1 MTTSLLDHLRSSL
14 LVADGASGTMLYA
27 RGVPIEVCFDEINQS
42 RPDLIRR
49 IHEEYVDAG
58 AGLIEANTFGAN
70 ALSLSKYNLED
81 QAESL
86 NARGVEIARAA
97 ARSRAY
103 VAGAV
108 GPARGLPHLEYTEV
122 DYDRVYREQISALA
136 GGGADAIILETFLRL
151 DELTGALAVCRDV
164 CDLPVICQL
173 AVDQS
178 GQTDDGYGV
187 ANAFDQLR
195 AAGADVVGVNCRSGP
210 KGLLDALAPVPL
222 EDGIILSAFPN
233 AGSPVYVDGR
243 FIYEATPEYFA
254 TSALRLRDQG
264 VRLIGGGCG
273 TMPDHVRAMA
283 QALEGREIVTRK
295 KVVPVAVRAPASKAS
310 TASTAPSGH
319 PARPARPGRPGHPGR
334 PGRPGRSALPGR
346 PPGKPPAAEPSI
358 VHLVRKRVTVIVELD
373 PPRDLDHEPI
383 VRGARALK
391 AAGADALT
399 MADNSLAV
407 TRISNMAVGQ
417 IVKEEAGI
425 RPLLHITCRD
435 RNLASLQSQVLGL
448 HALGIDHV
456 LAVTGDPVKFGDQPG
471 ASNVYDV
478 SSFELIR
485 LIKQMNEGVGF
496 SGRPLNGKTSFTVA
510 AAFDPNGPNLDRRIR
525 RLERKVEAGADLIM
539 TQPLFDRRQA
549 RALYEAT
556 RDAGVPILP
565 GVMPLVSEG
574 NTEFLH
580 NEVPGFVVTDDV
592 RARMART
599 GRGRKARREGIAI
612 AREIIESVLTYFNG
626 LYLITPFN
634 RYPMTVELTE
644 FALQGVERTGSR

>member
-1 MTTSLLDHLRSSL
+1 MDTSLLDHLHSSL

-27 RGVPIEVCFDEINQS
+27 RGVPMEVCFDEINRSQ
-42 RPDLIRR
+42 PDLIQR

-58 AGLIEANTFGAN
+58 ARLIETNTFGAN
-70 ALSLSKYNLED
+70 ALSLSKYNLERE
-81 QAESL
+81 AETL
-86 NARGVEIARAA
+86 NARGVEIARKAA
-97 ARSRAY
+97 GSRAY

-108 GPARGLPHLEYTEV
+108 GPARGLPQEEYTEE
-122 DYDRVYREQISALA
+122 DYRRVYKEQISAIA
-136 GGGADAIILETFLRL
+136 EGGADAVILETFLRL
-151 DELTGALAVCRDV
+151 DELQGALAICRDV

-173 AVDQS
+173 AVDQY
-178 GQTDDGYGV
+178 GQIDDGFGV
-187 ANAFDQLR
+187 VEAFDQLR

-222 EDGIILSAFPN
+222 ADNLVLSAFPN

-264 VRLIGGGCG
+264 VRLIGGCCG
-273 TMPDHVRAMA
+273 TMPEHVRAMA
-283 QALEGREIVTRK
+283 QALEGREVVTRK
-295 KVVPVAVRAPASKAS
+295 KVVPVEVQASPRPVRPV
-310 TASTAPSGH
+310 
-319 PARPARPGRPGHPGR
+319 RPVQA
-334 PGRPGRSALPGR
+334 
-346 PPGKPPAAEPSI
+346 PPAAEPTI
-358 VHLVRKRVTVIVELD
+358 VDLVRKRVTVIVELD
-373 PPRDLDHEPI
+373 PPRDLDHAPI
-383 VRGARALK
+383 VRGAKALK

-485 LIKQMNEGVGF
+485 LIKRMNEGVGF
-496 SGRPLNGKTSFTVA
+496 SGRPLNGKTGFSVA
-510 AAFDPNGPNLDRRIR
+510 AAFDPNGPNLERRIR
-525 RLERKVEAGADLIM
+525 RLERKIEAGADMIM
-539 TQPLFDRRQA
+539 TQPLFDRHQA
-549 RALYEAT
+549 RALHEAT
-556 RDAGVPILP
+556 RDTGVPILP
-565 GVMPLVSEG
+565 GVMPLVSDG

-580 NEVPGFVVTDDV
+580 NEVPGFVVPDEI
-592 RARMART
+592 RARMARA
-599 GRGRKARREGIAI
+599 GRGRKARREGVAI

-634 RYPMTVELTE
+634 RYPMTVELTK
-644 FALQGVERTGSR
+644 FALQTAPRIDSQ

>member
-1 MTTSLLDHLRSSL
+1 MNTSLLDHLRSSL
-14 LVADGASGTMLYA
+14 LVADGALGTMLHA
-27 RGVPIEVCFDEINQS
+27 RGVPMDVCFDGINLS
-42 RPDLIRR
+42 RPDLIRQ

-58 AGLIEANTFGAN
+58 ARLIETNTFGAN

-81 QAESL
+81 QVESL
-86 NARGVEIARAA
+86 NARGVEVARQAVGN
-97 ARSRAY
+97 RAY

-108 GPARGLPHLEYTEV
+108 GPARGLPHQEYTEADQV
-122 DYDRVYREQISALA
+122 RVHSEQIAALA
-136 GGGADAIILETFLRL
+136 GSGADAIILETFLRL
-151 DELTGALAVCRDV
+151 DELKRALAACKEVCS
-164 CDLPVICQL
+164 LPAICQL
-173 AVDQS
+173 AVDQY
-178 GQTDDGYGV
+178 GQTDDGAEV
-187 ANAFDQLR
+187 VEAFDQLR

-222 EDGIILSAFPN
+222 SEGLVLSAFPN

-254 TSALRLRDQG
+254 ASALRLREQG
-264 VRLIGGGCG
+264 VRLIGGCCG
-273 TMPDHVRAMA
+273 TMPEHVQAMSR
-283 QALEGREIVTRK
+283 ALEGQTIVTRK
-295 KVVPVAVRAPASKAS
+295 KVLPIEVRV
-310 TASTAPSGH
+310 
-319 PARPARPGRPGHPGR
+319 PARPARPDRPAP
-334 PGRPGRSALPGR
+334 A
-346 PPGKPPAAEPSI
+346 PPAAEPSI
-358 VHLVRKRVTVIVELD
+358 VDLVRKRVTVIVELD
-373 PPRDLDHEPI
+373 PPRDLDHGPM
-383 VRGARALK
+383 VRGAKALK
-391 AAGADALT
+391 KAGTDALT

-417 IVKEEAGI
+417 IVKEEAGV

-496 SGRPLNGKTSFTVA
+496 SGRTLNGRTAFTVA

-539 TQPLFDRRQA
+539 TQPLFDPCQA
-549 RALYEAT
+549 RALHAAT
-556 RDAGVPILP
+556 RDAGVPIFP

-580 NEVPGFVVTDDV
+580 NEVPGFVVPDDV
-592 RARMART
+592 RARMARA
-599 GRGRKARREGIAI
+599 GRGRKARREGVAI
-612 AREIIESVLTYFNG
+612 ARELIESVLTHFNG

-644 FALQGVERTGSR
+644 FALQATSREETG

>member
-1 MTTSLLDHLRSSL
+1 MDTSLLDHLHSSL

-27 RGVPIEVCFDEINQS
+27 RGVPMEVCFDEINRSQ
-42 RPDLIRR
+42 PDLIQR

-58 AGLIEANTFGAN
+58 ARLIETNTFGAN
-70 ALSLSKYNLED
+70 ALSLSKYNLERE
-81 QAESL
+81 AETL
-86 NARGVEIARAA
+86 NARGVEIARKAA
-97 ARSRAY
+97 GSRAY

-108 GPARGLPHLEYTEV
+108 GPARGLPQEEYTEE
-122 DYDRVYREQISALA
+122 DYRRVYKEQISAIA
-136 GGGADAIILETFLRL
+136 EGGADAVILETFLRL
-151 DELTGALAVCRDV
+151 DELQGALAICRDV

-173 AVDQS
+173 AVDQY
-178 GQTDDGYGV
+178 GQIDDGFGV
-187 ANAFDQLR
+187 VEAFDQLR

-222 EDGIILSAFPN
+222 ADNLVLSAFPN

-264 VRLIGGGCG
+264 VRLIGGCCG
-273 TMPDHVRAMA
+273 TMPEHVRAMA
-283 QALEGREIVTRK
+283 QALEGREVVTRK
-295 KVVPVAVRAPASKAS
+295 KVVPVEVQASPRPVRPVRPVQAP
-310 TASTAPSGH
+310 PS
-319 PARPARPGRPGHPGR
+319 
-334 PGRPGRSALPGR
+334 
-346 PPGKPPAAEPSI
+346 AEPTI
-358 VHLVRKRVTVIVELD
+358 VDLVRKRVTVIVELD
-373 PPRDLDHEPI
+373 PPRDLDHAPI
-383 VRGARALK
+383 VRGAKALK

-496 SGRPLNGKTSFTVA
+496 SGRPLNGKTGFSVA
-510 AAFDPNGPNLDRRIR
+510 AAFDPNGPNLERRIR
-525 RLERKVEAGADLIM
+525 RLERKIEAGADMIM
-539 TQPLFDRRQA
+539 TQPLFDRHQA
-549 RALYEAT
+549 RALHEAT
-556 RDAGVPILP
+556 RDTGVPILP
-565 GVMPLVSEG
+565 GVMPLVSDG

-580 NEVPGFVVTDDV
+580 NEVPGFVVPDEI
-592 RARMART
+592 RARMARA
-599 GRGRKARREGIAI
+599 GRGRKARREGVAI

-634 RYPMTVELTE
+634 RYPMTVELTK
-644 FALQGVERTGSR
+644 FALQTAPRIDSQ

>member
-14 LVADGASGTMLYA
+14 LVADGAIGTMLYA
-27 RGVPIEVCFDEINQS
+27 RGVPMDICFDEINQS
-42 RPDLIRR
+42 RPDLIQQ

-58 AGLIEANTFGAN
+58 ARLIETNTFGAN

-86 NARGVEIARAA
+86 NARGVEIARKAA
-97 ARSRAY
+97 GSRAY

-108 GPARGLPHLEYTEV
+108 GPARGLPHREYTEADQV
-122 DYDRVYREQISALA
+122 RVYTEQIAALA
-136 GGGADAIILETFLRL
+136 AAGADAIILETFLRL
-151 DELTGALAVCRDV
+151 DDLKRALAVCKEL
-164 CDLPVICQL
+164 CGLPAICQL
-173 AVDQS
+173 AVDQY
-178 GQTDDGYGV
+178 GQTDDGSEV
-187 ANAFDQLR
+187 VEAFDQLR
-195 AAGADVVGVNCRSGP
+195 TAGADVVGVNCRSGP

-222 EDGIILSAFPN
+222 SEGLVLSAFPN

-264 VRLIGGGCG
+264 VRLIGGCCG
-273 TMPDHVRAMA
+273 TMPEHVQAMSR
-283 QALEGREIVTRK
+283 ALEGREIVTRK
-295 KVVPVAVRAPASKAS
+295 KVVPVEVRLPARLAR
-310 TASTAPSGH
+310 
-319 PARPARPGRPGHPGR
+319 PARPARP
-334 PGRPGRSALPGR
+334 AAA
-346 PPGKPPAAEPSI
+346 PPAALPSI
-358 VHLVRKRVTVIVELD
+358 VDLVRKRVTVIVELD
-373 PPRDLDHEPI
+373 PPRDLDHGPI
-383 VRGARALK
+383 VRGAKALK
-391 AAGADALT
+391 KAGADALT

-485 LIKQMNEGVGF
+485 LIKQMNEGLGF
-496 SGRPLNGKTSFTVA
+496 SGRTLNGRTAFTVA
-510 AAFDPNGPNLDRRIR
+510 AAFDPNGPNLDRRVR

-539 TQPLFDRRQA
+539 TQPLFDPRQA
-549 RALYEAT
+549 RALHAAT
-556 RDAGVPILP
+556 RDAGVPIFP
-565 GVMPLVSEG
+565 GVMPLVSDG

-580 NEVPGFVVTDDV
+580 NEVPGFVVPDDV
-592 RARMART
+592 RARMARA
-599 GRGRKARREGIAI
+599 GRGRKARREGVAI
-612 AREIIESVLTYFNG
+612 ARELIESVLTHFNG

-644 FALQGVERTGSR
+644 FALQATSREETG

>member
-1 MTTSLLDHLRSSL
+1 MGTSLLDHLRSSM
-14 LVADGASGTMLYA
+14 LVADGAIGTMLYA
-27 RGVPIEVCFDEINQS
+27 RGVPLEVCFDEINHS
-42 RPDLIRR
+42 RPDLVRR
-49 IHEEYVDAG
+49 VHDEYVDAG
-58 AGLIEANTFGAN
+58 AGLIETNTYGAN

-81 QAESL
+81 QAELL

-97 ARSRAY
+97 AGSRAY

-108 GPARGLPHLEYTEV
+108 GPARGLPQREYTEA
-122 DYDRVYREQISALA
+122 DCARAYREQISTLA
-136 GGGADAIILETFLRL
+136 TGGADAVILETFLRL
-151 DELTGALAVCRDV
+151 DELQRALAVCREV
-164 CDLPVICQL
+164 CDLPTICQL
-173 AVDQS
+173 AVDQY
-178 GQTDDGYGV
+178 GQTDDGFGV
-187 ANAFDQLR
+187 AEAFDQLR

-222 EDGIILSAFPN
+222 SEGLVLSAFAN

-264 VRLIGGGCG
+264 VRLIGGCCG

-295 KVVPVAVRAPASKAS
+295 KVVPVEVRS
-310 TASTAPSGH
+310 
-319 PARPARPGRPGHPGR
+319 PARKAGAARPGRPAR
-334 PGRPGRSALPGR
+334 V
-346 PPGKPPAAEPSI
+346 PPATEPAI
-358 VHLVRKRVTVIVELD
+358 VELVRERVTVIVELD
-373 PPRDLDHEPI
+373 PPRDLDHGPI
-383 VRGARALK
+383 VRGAKALK

-485 LIKQMNEGVGF
+485 LIKRMNEGVGF
-496 SGRPLNGKTSFTVA
+496 SGRPLNGRTGFTVA
-510 AAFDPNGPNLDRRIR
+510 AAFDPNGPNLERRIR
-525 RLERKVEAGADLIM
+525 RLERKVEAGADMIM

-549 RALYEAT
+549 KALHEAT
-556 RDAGVPILP
+556 RYAGVPILP
-565 GVMPLVSEG
+565 GVMPLVSDG

-580 NEVPGFVVTDDV
+580 NEVPGFVVPDAV
-592 RARMART
+592 RARMARA
-599 GRGRKARREGIAI
+599 GRGRRARREGIAI
-612 AREIIESVLTYFNG
+612 AREIVESVLTYFNG

-644 FALQGVERTGSR
+644 FALQATSREAAE

>member
-1 MTTSLLDHLRSSL
+1 M
-14 LVADGASGTMLYA
+14 
-27 RGVPIEVCFDEINQS
+27 
-42 RPDLIRR
+42 
-49 IHEEYVDAG
+49 
-58 AGLIEANTFGAN
+58 
-70 ALSLSKYNLED
+70 K
-81 QAESL
+81 
-86 NARGVEIARAA
+86 
-97 ARSRAY
+97 
-103 VAGAV
+103 
-108 GPARGLPHLEYTEV
+108 
-122 DYDRVYREQISALA
+122 
-136 GGGADAIILETFLRL
+136 
-151 DELTGALAVCRDV
+151 
-164 CDLPVICQL
+164 
-173 AVDQS
+173 
-178 GQTDDGYGV
+178 
-187 ANAFDQLR
+187 AFDQLR

-222 EDGIILSAFPN
+222 AENLVLSAFPN

-264 VRLIGGGCG
+264 VRLIGGCCG
-273 TMPDHVRAMA
+273 TMPEHVQAMA

-295 KVVPVAVRAPASKAS
+295 KVVPVEVQASPRPVRPVQA
-310 TASTAPSGH
+310 
-319 PARPARPGRPGHPGR
+319 
-334 PGRPGRSALPGR
+334 
-346 PPGKPPAAEPSI
+346 PPAAEPTI
-358 VHLVRKRVTVIVELD
+358 VDLVRKRVTVIVELD
-373 PPRDLDHEPI
+373 PPRDLDHAPI
-383 VRGARALK
+383 VRGAKALK

-485 LIKQMNEGVGF
+485 LIKRMNEGVGF
-496 SGRPLNGKTSFTVA
+496 SGRSLNGKTGFSVA
-510 AAFDPNGPNLDRRIR
+510 AAFDPNGPNLERRIR
-525 RLERKVEAGADLIM
+525 RLERKIEAGADMIM

-549 RALYEAT
+549 RQLYEAT
-556 RDAGVPILP
+556 RDTGVPILP
-565 GVMPLVSEG
+565 GVMPLVSDG

-580 NEVPGFVVTDDV
+580 NEVPGFVVPDEI
-592 RARMART
+592 RARMARA
-599 GRGRKARREGIAI
+599 GRGRKARREGVAI

-634 RYPMTVELTE
+634 RYPMTVELTKY
-644 FALQGVERTGSR
+644 ALQTAPCINTR

>member
-1 MTTSLLDHLRSSL
+1 MTNSLLDHLRSSL
-14 LVADGASGTMLYA
+14 LVADGAIGTMLYA

-42 RPDLIRR
+42 RPELIRR

-58 AGLIEANTFGAN
+58 AGLIETNTYGAN
-70 ALSLSKYNLED
+70 ALSLTKYNLED

-86 NARGVEIARAA
+86 NARGVEIARQAA
-97 ARSRAY
+97 GSRAY

-108 GPARGLPHLEYTEV
+108 GPARGLPHLEYTEA
-122 DYDRVYREQISALA
+122 DHDRAYREQITALA
-136 GGGADAIILETFLRL
+136 GGGADAILLETFLRL
-151 DELTGALAVCRDV
+151 DEITRALAASRDV

-178 GQTDDGYGV
+178 GQTDDGCGV
-187 ANAFDQLR
+187 AKAFDHLR

-210 KGLLDALAPVPL
+210 KGLLDALAQVPL
-222 EDGIILSAFPN
+222 ADGLILSAFPN
-233 AGSPVYVDGR
+233 AGSPIYVDGR

-254 TSALRLRDQG
+254 TSALRLREQG
-264 VRLIGGGCG
+264 VRLFGGCCG
-273 TMPDHVRAMA
+273 TMPDHVQAMA
-283 QALEGREIVTRK
+283 QALKGLEIVTRK
-295 KVVPVAVRAPASKAS
+295 KAVPVTVQV
-310 TASTAPSGH
+310 PS
-319 PARPARPGRPGHPGR
+319 RPDLLTISPH
-334 PGRPGRSALPGR
+334 
-346 PPGKPPAAEPSI
+346 KPPAAEPAI
-358 VHLVRKRVTVIVELD
+358 VELVRKRVTVIVELD
-373 PPRDLDHEPI
+373 PPRDLDHAPI

-391 AAGADALT
+391 AAGADAIT

-496 SGRPLNGKTSFTVA
+496 SGRPLNGRTGFTVA
-510 AAFDPNGPNLDRRIR
+510 AAFDPNGPNLERRIR
-525 RLERKVEAGADLIM
+525 RLERKVEAGADMIM

-549 RALYEAT
+549 KALYEAT

-565 GVMPLVSEG
+565 GVMPLVSDG

-580 NEVPGFVVTDDV
+580 NEVPGFVVPDEV
-592 RARMART
+592 RARMARV
-599 GRGRKARREGIAI
+599 GRGRRARREGIDI
-612 AREIIESVLTYFNG
+612 AREIIESVLTHFNG

-644 FALQGVERTGSR
+644 FALQATSRGETKKSSLNRST

>member
-1 MTTSLLDHLRSSL
+1 MDTSLLDHLHSSL

-27 RGVPIEVCFDEINQS
+27 RGVPMEVCFDEINRSQ
-42 RPDLIRR
+42 PDLIQR

-58 AGLIEANTFGAN
+58 ARLIETNTFGAN
-70 ALSLSKYNLED
+70 ALSLSKYNLERE
-81 QAESL
+81 AETL
-86 NARGVEIARAA
+86 NARGVEIARKAA
-97 ARSRAY
+97 GSRAY

-108 GPARGLPHLEYTEV
+108 GPARGLPQEEYTEE
-122 DYDRVYREQISALA
+122 DYRRVYREQISAIA
-136 GGGADAIILETFLRL
+136 EGGADAVILETFLRL
-151 DELTGALAVCRDV
+151 DELQGALAICRDV

-173 AVDQS
+173 AVDQY
-178 GQTDDGYGV
+178 GQIDDGFGV
-187 ANAFDQLR
+187 VEAFDQLR

-222 EDGIILSAFPN
+222 AENLVLSAFPN

-264 VRLIGGGCG
+264 VRLIGGCCG
-273 TMPDHVRAMA
+273 TMPEHVRAMA
-283 QALEGREIVTRK
+283 QALEGREVVTRK
-295 KVVPVAVRAPASKAS
+295 KVVPVEVQASPRAVRPV
-310 TASTAPSGH
+310 
-319 PARPARPGRPGHPGR
+319 RPVQA
-334 PGRPGRSALPGR
+334 
-346 PPGKPPAAEPSI
+346 PPAVEPTI
-358 VHLVRKRVTVIVELD
+358 IDLVRKRVTVIVELD
-373 PPRDLDHEPI
+373 PPRDLDHAPI
-383 VRGARALK
+383 VRGAKALK

-496 SGRPLNGKTSFTVA
+496 SGRPLNGKTGFSVA
-510 AAFDPNGPNLDRRIR
+510 AAFDPNGPNLERRIR
-525 RLERKVEAGADLIM
+525 RLERKIEAGADMIM
-539 TQPLFDRRQA
+539 TQPLFDRHQA
-549 RALYEAT
+549 RALHEAT
-556 RDAGVPILP
+556 RDTGVPILP
-565 GVMPLVSEG
+565 GVMPLVSDG

-580 NEVPGFVVTDDV
+580 NEVPGFVVPDEI
-592 RARMART
+592 RARMARA
-599 GRGRKARREGIAI
+599 GRGRKARREGVAI

-634 RYPMTVELTE
+634 RYPMTVELTKY
-644 FALQGVERTGSR
+644 ALQTAPRIDTQ

>member
-1 MTTSLLDHLRSSL
+1 MDTSLLDHLHSSL

-27 RGVPIEVCFDEINQS
+27 RGVPMEVCFDEINRSQ
-42 RPDLIRR
+42 PDLIQR

-58 AGLIEANTFGAN
+58 ARLIETNTFGAN
-70 ALSLSKYNLED
+70 ALSLSKYNLERE
-81 QAESL
+81 AETL
-86 NARGVEIARAA
+86 NARGVEIARKAA
-97 ARSRAY
+97 GSRAY

-108 GPARGLPHLEYTEV
+108 GPARGLPDEEYTEE
-122 DYDRVYREQISALA
+122 DYRRVYREQISAISE
-136 GGGADAIILETFLRL
+136 GGADAVILETFLRL
-151 DELTGALAVCRDV
+151 DELQGALAICRDV

-173 AVDQS
+173 AVDQY
-178 GQTDDGYGV
+178 GQTDDGFGV
-187 ANAFDQLR
+187 VKAFDQLR

-222 EDGIILSAFPN
+222 AENLVLSAFPN

-264 VRLIGGGCG
+264 VRLIGGCCG
-273 TMPDHVRAMA
+273 TMPEHVQAMA

-295 KVVPVAVRAPASKAS
+295 KVVPVEVQASPRPVRPVQA
-310 TASTAPSGH
+310 
-319 PARPARPGRPGHPGR
+319 
-334 PGRPGRSALPGR
+334 
-346 PPGKPPAAEPSI
+346 PPAAEPTI
-358 VHLVRKRVTVIVELD
+358 VDLVRKRVTVIVELD
-373 PPRDLDHEPI
+373 PPRDLDHAPI
-383 VRGARALK
+383 VRGAKALK

-485 LIKQMNEGVGF
+485 LIKRMNEGVGF
-496 SGRPLNGKTSFTVA
+496 SGRSLNGKTGFSVA
-510 AAFDPNGPNLDRRIR
+510 AAFDPNGPNLERRIR
-525 RLERKVEAGADLIM
+525 RLERKIEAGADMIM

-549 RALYEAT
+549 RQLYEAT
-556 RDAGVPILP
+556 RDTGVPILP
-565 GVMPLVSEG
+565 GVMPLVSDG

-580 NEVPGFVVTDDV
+580 NEVPGFVVPDEI
-592 RARMART
+592 RARMARA
-599 GRGRKARREGIAI
+599 GRGRKARREGVAI

-634 RYPMTVELTE
+634 RYPMTVELTKY
-644 FALQGVERTGSR
+644 ALQTAPRIDTQ

>member
-1 MTTSLLDHLRSSL
+1 MRTSLLDHLGSSM
-14 LVADGASGTMLYA
+14 LVADGAIGTMLYA
-27 RGVPIEVCFDEINQS
+27 RGVPLEVCFDEINQS
-42 RPDLIRR
+42 RPGLVRS

-58 AGLIEANTFGAN
+58 AGLIETNTFGAN

-81 QAESL
+81 QAETL

-97 ARSRAY
+97 AGSRAY

-108 GPARGLPHLEYTEV
+108 GPARGLPHREYTEA
-122 DYDRVYREQISALA
+122 DGTRAYREQVSALA
-136 GGGADAIILETFLRL
+136 AGGADAVILETFLQL
-151 DELTGALAVCRDV
+151 EELKRALAACREV
-164 CDLPVICQL
+164 CDLPAICQL
-173 AVDQS
+173 AVNEY
-178 GQTDDGYGV
+178 GQTDDGFGV
-187 ANAFDQLR
+187 AEAFDQLR

-222 EDGIILSAFPN
+222 SEGLVLSAFPN
-233 AGSPVYVDGR
+233 AGSPIYVDGR

-254 TSALRLRDQG
+254 TSALRLREQG
-264 VRLIGGGCG
+264 VRLIGGCCG

-283 QALEGREIVTRK
+283 QALEGREIVKRK
-295 KVVPVAVRAPASKAS
+295 KVVPVEVRLPARKADA
-310 TASTAPSGH
+310 TRPDH
-319 PARPARPGRPGHPGR
+319 PARI
-334 PGRPGRSALPGR
+334 
-346 PPGKPPAAEPSI
+346 PPAAEPAI
-358 VHLVRKRVTVIVELD
+358 VELVRERVTVIVELD
-373 PPRDLDHEPI
+373 PPRDLDHGPI

-425 RPLLHITCRD
+425 RPLLHLTCRD

-485 LIKQMNEGVGF
+485 LIKRMNEGVGF
-496 SGRPLNGKTSFTVA
+496 SGRPLNGRTGFTVA
-510 AAFDPNGPNLDRRIR
+510 AAFDPSGPNLERRIR

-549 RALYEAT
+549 KALYETT
-556 RDAGVPILP
+556 RDAGVPIFP
-565 GVMPLVSEG
+565 GVMPLVSDG

-580 NEVPGFVVTDDV
+580 NEVPGFVVPEDI
-592 RARMART
+592 RARMARA

-612 AREIIESVLTYFNG
+612 AREIIESVLTFFNG

-644 FALQGVERTGSR
+644 FALQASSREEA

>member
-14 LVADGASGTMLYA
+14 LVADGAIGTMLYA

-42 RPDLIRR
+42 RPELIRQ

-58 AGLIEANTFGAN
+58 AGLIETNTYGAN
-70 ALSLSKYNLED
+70 ALSLTKYNLED

-86 NARGVEIARAA
+86 NARGVEIARQAA
-97 ARSRAY
+97 GSRAY

-108 GPARGLPHLEYTEV
+108 GPARGLPHLEYTEA
-122 DYDRVYREQISALA
+122 DHDRVYREQITALA
-136 GGGADAIILETFLRL
+136 GGGADAVILETFLRL
-151 DELTGALAVCRDV
+151 DELTTALAACRDV

-187 ANAFDQLR
+187 AEAFDRLR

-210 KGLLDALAPVPL
+210 KGLLDALAQVPL
-222 EDGIILSAFPN
+222 ADGLILSAFPN
-233 AGSPVYVDGR
+233 AGSPIYVDGR

-254 TSALRLRDQG
+254 TSALRLREQG
-264 VRLIGGGCG
+264 VRLIGGCCG
-273 TMPDHVRAMA
+273 TMPEHVRAMA

-295 KVVPVAVRAPASKAS
+295 KTVPVTVQIP
-310 TASTAPSGH
+310 PS
-319 PARPARPGRPGHPGR
+319 PDL
-334 PGRPGRSALPGR
+334 LPR
-346 PPGKPPAAEPSI
+346 PPRTPPAAEPTI
-358 VHLVRKRVTVIVELD
+358 VDLVRKRVTVIVELD
-373 PPRDLDHEPI
+373 PPRDLDHAPI

-485 LIKQMNEGVGF
+485 LIKRMNEGVGF
-496 SGRPLNGKTSFTVA
+496 SGRSLNGKTGFTVA
-510 AAFDPNGPNLDRRIR
+510 AAFDPNGPNLERRIR

-539 TQPLFDRRQA
+539 TQPLFDPSQA
-549 RALYEAT
+549 KALHAAT
-556 RDAGVPILP
+556 RDVGVPILP

-580 NEVPGFVVTDDV
+580 NEVPGFVVPDEV
-592 RARMART
+592 RARMARA

-644 FALQGVERTGSR
+644 FALQSVERAESR

>member
-1 MTTSLLDHLRSSL
+1 MDSPLLDHLRSSL
-14 LVADGASGTMLYA
+14 MVADGAIGTMLYA
-27 RGVPIEVCFDEINQS
+27 RGVPMDVCFDEINESQ
-42 RPDLIRR
+42 PELIRK
-49 IHEEYVDAG
+49 IHGEYVDAG
-58 AGLIEANTFGAN
+58 ARLIETNTFGAN
-70 ALSLSKYNLED
+70 ALSLSKYNLEG

-86 NARGVEIARAA
+86 NARGVEIARQAA
-97 ARSRAY
+97 GSRAY

-108 GPARGLPHLEYTEV
+108 GPARGLPHREYTDA
-122 DYDRVYREQISALA
+122 DYARVYREQITALA
-136 GGGADAIILETFLRL
+136 TGGADAVILETFLRL
-151 DELTGALAVCRDV
+151 DELKGALEICRAV
-164 CDLPVICQL
+164 CDLPAICQL
-173 AVDQS
+173 AVDQY
-178 GQTDDGYGV
+178 GQTDDGFGV
-187 ANAFDQLR
+187 VDAFDQLR

-222 EDGIILSAFPN
+222 AEGLILSAFPN

-264 VRLIGGGCG
+264 VRLIGGCCG
-273 TMPDHVRAMA
+273 TMPEHVRAMA

-295 KVVPVAVRAPASKAS
+295 KVVAVEVRAPVSRAG
-310 TASTAPSGH
+310 TVRT
-319 PARPARPGRPGHPGR
+319 ARPARPERI
-334 PGRPGRSALPGR
+334 
-346 PPGKPPAAEPSI
+346 PPAAEPSI
-358 VHLVRKRVTVIVELD
+358 VELVQKRVTVIVELD
-373 PPRDLDHEPI
+373 PPRDLDHGPI

-391 AAGADALT
+391 KAGADALT

-485 LIKQMNEGVGF
+485 LIKRMNEGVGF
-496 SGRPLNGKTSFTVA
+496 SGRPLNGRTGFTVA

-549 RALYEAT
+549 RALYDAT
-556 RDAGVPILP
+556 RDSGVPILP
-565 GVMPLVSEG
+565 GVMPLVSDG

-580 NEVPGFVVTDDV
+580 NEVPGFVVPDEV
-592 RARMART
+592 RARMARA
-599 GRGRKARREGIAI
+599 GRGRKARREGISI
-612 AREIIESVLTYFNG
+612 AGEIIESVLTYFNG

-644 FALQGVERTGSR
+644 FALQATSRGETG

>member
-1 MTTSLLDHLRSSL
+1 MSTSLLDHLHSSL

-27 RGVPIEVCFDEINQS
+27 RGVPMEVCFDEINQS
-42 RPDLIRR
+42 QPDLIRQ

-58 AGLIEANTFGAN
+58 ARLIETNTFGAN
-70 ALSLSKYNLED
+70 ALSLSKYNLEG
-81 QAESL
+81 QAETL
-86 NARGVEIARAA
+86 NARGVEIARKAA
-97 ARSRAY
+97 GSRAY

-108 GPARGLPHLEYTEV
+108 GPARGLPEQEYTEA
-122 DYDRVYREQISALA
+122 DYRRVYREQISAIA
-136 GGGADAIILETFLRL
+136 EGGADAVILETFLRL
-151 DELTGALAVCRDV
+151 DELQGALATCRDV

-173 AVDQS
+173 AVDQY
-178 GQTDDGYGV
+178 GQTDDGFGV
-187 ANAFDQLR
+187 VEAFDQLR

-222 EDGIILSAFPN
+222 AENLVLSAFPN

-254 TSALRLRDQG
+254 SSALRLRDQG
-264 VRLIGGGCG
+264 VRLIGGCCG
-273 TMPDHVRAMA
+273 TMPEHVCAMA
-283 QALEGREIVTRK
+283 QALEGREVVTRK
-295 KVVPVAVRAPASKAS
+295 KVVPVEVQSPTRTVRPVQ
-310 TASTAPSGH
+310 T
-319 PARPARPGRPGHPGR
+319 
-334 PGRPGRSALPGR
+334 
-346 PPGKPPAAEPSI
+346 PPAAEPTI
-358 VHLVRKRVTVIVELD
+358 VELVRKRVTVIVELD

-383 VRGARALK
+383 VRGAKALK

-485 LIKQMNEGVGF
+485 LIKRMNEGVGF
-496 SGRPLNGKTSFTVA
+496 SGRTLNGKTGFTVA
-510 AAFDPNGPNLDRRIR
+510 AAFDPNGPNLERRIR
-525 RLERKVEAGADLIM
+525 RLERKIEAGADMIM
-539 TQPLFDRRQA
+539 TQPLFDRCQA
-549 RALYEAT
+549 RALHEAT
-556 RDAGVPILP
+556 QNTSVPILP
-565 GVMPLVSEG
+565 GVMPLVSDG

-580 NEVPGFVVTDDV
+580 NEVPGFVVPDEI
-592 RARMART
+592 RARMARA

-612 AREIIESVLTYFNG
+612 AKEIIESVLTYFNG

-634 RYPMTVELTE
+634 RYPMTVELTKY
-644 FALQGVERTGSR
+644 ALQTAPRINTQ

>member
-1 MTTSLLDHLRSSL
+1 MTTSLIDHLRSNL

-27 RGVPIEVCFDEINQS
+27 RGVPIDVCFDEINLS
-42 RPDLIRR
+42 RPDLIRQV
-49 IHEEYVDAG
+49 HEEYVDAG
-58 AGLIEANTFGAN
+58 AGLIESNTFGAN

-86 NARGVEIARAA
+86 NARGVEIARKAA
-97 ARSRAY
+97 GSRAY

-108 GPARGLPHLEYTEV
+108 GPARGLPHLEYTDE
-122 DYDRVYREQISALA
+122 DHDRAYREQISALA

-151 DELTGALAVCRDV
+151 DELTAALAVCREV
-164 CDLPVICQL
+164 CDLPTICQL

-178 GQTDDGYGV
+178 GQTDDGHGV
-187 ANAFDQLR
+187 AKAFDHLR
-195 AAGADVVGVNCRSGP
+195 AAGADVMGVNCRSGP
-210 KGLLDALAPVPL
+210 KGLLDALAQVPL
-222 EDGIILSAFPN
+222 EDGLILSAFPN

-254 TSALRLRDQG
+254 SSALRLREQG
-264 VRLIGGGCG
+264 VRLIGGCCG
-273 TMPDHVRAMA
+273 TMPEHVQAMA
-283 QALEGREIVTRK
+283 KALEGHGIVTRK
-295 KVVPVAVRAPASKAS
+295 KAVPVEVRVPTHRTGAS
-310 TASTAPSGH
+310 
-319 PARPARPGRPGHPGR
+319 RPDRPQR
-334 PGRPGRSALPGR
+334 
-346 PPGKPPAAEPSI
+346 KPPAAEPSI
-358 VHLVRKRVTVIVELD
+358 VDLVRERVTVIVELD
-373 PPRDLDHEPI
+373 PPRDLDHAPI
-383 VRGARALK
+383 VRGAKALK

-417 IVKEEAGI
+417 IVKEEAGV

-471 ASNVYDV
+471 ASNVYDI

-485 LIKQMNEGVGF
+485 LIKRMNEGVGF
-496 SGRPLNGKTSFTVA
+496 SGRPLNGKTGFTVA
-510 AAFDPNGPNLDRRIR
+510 AAFDPNGPNLERRIR

-539 TQPLFDRRQA
+539 TQPLFDPRQA
-549 RALYEAT
+549 RSLHAAT
-556 RDAGVPILP
+556 RDVGVPIFP

-580 NEVPGFVVTDDV
+580 NEVPGFMVPDDV
-592 RARMART
+592 RARMARA

-612 AREIIESVLTYFNG
+612 AREIIESVLACFNG

-644 FALQGVERTGSR
+644 FALESVERTNSR

>member
-1 MTTSLLDHLRSSL
+1 MNTSLLGHLRSSM

-27 RGVPIEVCFDEINQS
+27 RGVPMEVCFDEINLS
-42 RPDLIRR
+42 RPDLIRK

-58 AGLIEANTFGAN
+58 AGLIETNTFGAN
-70 ALSLSKYNLED
+70 ALSLSKYNLEGE
-81 QAESL
+81 AETL
-86 NARGVEIARAA
+86 NARGVEIAREAA
-97 ARSRAY
+97 GSRAY

-108 GPARGLPHLEYTEV
+108 GPARGLPHQEYTES
-122 DYDRVYREQISALA
+122 DYTQVYREQVSALA
-136 GGGADAIILETFLRL
+136 MGGADAIILETFLRL
-151 DELTGALAVCRDV
+151 DELKRALAVCKEV
-164 CDLPVICQL
+164 CGLPAVCQL
-173 AVDQS
+173 AVDQY
-178 GQTDDGYGV
+178 GQTDDGFGV
-187 ANAFDQLR
+187 VEAFDQLR

-222 EDGIILSAFPN
+222 SEGLVLSAFPN

-264 VRLIGGGCG
+264 VRLIGGCCG
-273 TMPDHVRAMA
+273 TMPEHVRAMA

-295 KVVPVAVRAPASKAS
+295 KVVPVEVHA
-310 TASTAPSGH
+310 
-319 PARPARPGRPGHPGR
+319 PARPARP
-334 PGRPGRSALPGR
+334 AR
-346 PPGKPPAAEPSI
+346 PPRKPPAAEPTI
-358 VHLVRKRVTVIVELD
+358 VDLVHKRVTVIVELD

-478 SSFELIR
+478 SSVELIR
-485 LIKQMNEGVGF
+485 LIKRMNEGVGF
-496 SGRPLNGKTSFTVA
+496 SGRVLNGRTAFTVA
-510 AAFDPNGPNLDRRIR
+510 AAFDPNGPNLERRIR
-525 RLERKVEAGADLIM
+525 RLERKVEAGADMIM

-549 RALYEAT
+549 RQLYQAT
-556 RDAGVPILP
+556 RDTGVPILP
-565 GVMPLVSEG
+565 GVMPLVSGG

-580 NEVPGFVVTDDV
+580 NEVPGFVVPDDV
-592 RARMART
+592 RARMARLD
-599 GRGRKARREGIAI
+599 RGRKARREGIAI
-612 AREIIESVLTYFNG
+612 ARELIESVLSYFNG

-644 FALQGVERTGSR
+644 FALQASPRKEIG

>member
-1 MTTSLLDHLRSSL
+1 MNTSLLDHLHSSM

-27 RGVPIEVCFDEINQS
+27 RGVPMEVCFDEINLS
-42 RPDLIRR
+42 RPELIRK

-58 AGLIEANTFGAN
+58 AGLIETNTFGAN

-81 QAESL
+81 QAETL
-86 NARGVEIARAA
+86 NARGVKIAREAA
-97 ARSRAY
+97 GSRAY

-108 GPARGLPHLEYTEV
+108 GPARGLPHMEYTEA
-122 DYDRVYREQISALA
+122 DHRRVYTEQIAALA

-151 DELTGALAVCRDV
+151 DDLKAALGICKEVCG
-164 CDLPVICQL
+164 LPVICQL
-173 AVDQS
+173 AVDQY
-178 GQTDDGYGV
+178 GLTDDGFGV
-187 ANAFDQLR
+187 VDAFDQLR

-222 EDGIILSAFPN
+222 TEGLVLSAFPN

-264 VRLIGGGCG
+264 VRLIGGCCG
-273 TMPDHVRAMA
+273 TMPEHVRAMA
-283 QALEGREIVTRK
+283 RALEGREIVTRK
-295 KVVPVAVRAPASKAS
+295 KVHPADVPAPVRLADVRAPARPADVP
-310 TASTAPSGH
+310 APAPADVPA
-319 PARPARPGRPGHPGR
+319 PARPARPDRTI
-334 PGRPGRSALPGR
+334 
-346 PPGKPPAAEPSI
+346 PPPPAVEPSI
-358 VHLVRKRVTVIVELD
+358 VDLVKERVTVIVELD
-373 PPRDLDHEPI
+373 PPRDLDHGPV
-383 VRGARALK
+383 VRGAKALK
-391 AAGADALT
+391 KAGADALT

-496 SGRPLNGKTSFTVA
+496 SGRTLNGRTAFTVA
-510 AAFDPNGPNLDRRIR
+510 AAFDPNGPNLERRIR

-539 TQPLFDRRQA
+539 TQPLFDRGQA
-549 RALYEAT
+549 KSLYRAT
-556 RDAGVPILP
+556 RDIGVPIFP
-565 GVMPLVSEG
+565 GVMPLVSDG

-580 NEVPGFVVTDDV
+580 NEVPGFVVPDDV
-592 RARMART
+592 RARMARA
-599 GRGRKARREGIAI
+599 GRGRKARREGVSI
-612 AREIIESVLTYFNG
+612 AREIIETVLTHFNG

-644 FALQGVERTGSR
+644 FALQSTASKAPG

>member
-1 MTTSLLDHLRSSL
+1 MDTSLLDHLHSSL

-27 RGVPIEVCFDEINQS
+27 RGVPMEVCFDEINRSQ
-42 RPDLIRR
+42 PDLIQR

-58 AGLIEANTFGAN
+58 ARLIETNTFGAN
-70 ALSLSKYNLED
+70 ALSLSKYNLERE
-81 QAESL
+81 AETL
-86 NARGVEIARAA
+86 NARGVEIARKAA
-97 ARSRAY
+97 GSRAY

-108 GPARGLPHLEYTEV
+108 GPARGLPDEEYTEE
-122 DYDRVYREQISALA
+122 DYRRVYRDQISAIA
-136 GGGADAIILETFLRL
+136 EGGADAVILETFLRL
-151 DELTGALAVCRDV
+151 DELQGALAICRDV

-173 AVDQS
+173 AVDQY
-178 GQTDDGYGV
+178 GQTDDGFGV
-187 ANAFDQLR
+187 VEAFDQLR

-222 EDGIILSAFPN
+222 ADNLVLSAFPN

-264 VRLIGGGCG
+264 VRLIGGCCG
-273 TMPDHVRAMA
+273 TMPEHVRAMA
-283 QALEGREIVTRK
+283 QALVGREVVTRK
-295 KVVPVAVRAPASKAS
+295 KVVPVEVQASLRPVRPVQAP
-310 TASTAPSGH
+310 PS
-319 PARPARPGRPGHPGR
+319 
-334 PGRPGRSALPGR
+334 
-346 PPGKPPAAEPSI
+346 AEPTI
-358 VHLVRKRVTVIVELD
+358 VDLVRKRVTVIVELD
-373 PPRDLDHEPI
+373 PPRDLDHAPI
-383 VRGARALK
+383 VRGAKALK

-485 LIKQMNEGVGF
+485 LIKRMNEGVGF
-496 SGRPLNGKTSFTVA
+496 SGRPLNGKTGFSVA
-510 AAFDPNGPNLDRRIR
+510 AAFDPNGPNLERRIR
-525 RLERKVEAGADLIM
+525 RLERKIEAGADMIM
-539 TQPLFDRRQA
+539 TQPLFDRHQA
-549 RALYEAT
+549 RALHEAT
-556 RDAGVPILP
+556 RDTGVPILP
-565 GVMPLVSEG
+565 GVMPLVSDG

-580 NEVPGFVVTDDV
+580 NEVPGFVVPDEI
-592 RARMART
+592 RARMARA
-599 GRGRKARREGIAI
+599 GRGRKARREGVAI

-634 RYPMTVELTE
+634 RYPMTVELTKY
-644 FALQGVERTGSR
+644 ALQTAPRINTR

>member
-1 MTTSLLDHLRSSL
+1 MSTSLLDHLHSSL

-27 RGVPIEVCFDEINQS
+27 RGVPMEVCFDEINQS
-42 RPDLIRR
+42 QPDLIRQ

-58 AGLIEANTFGAN
+58 ARLIETNTFGAN
-70 ALSLSKYNLED
+70 ALSLSKYNLEG
-81 QAESL
+81 QAETL
-86 NARGVEIARAA
+86 NARGVEIARKAA
-97 ARSRAY
+97 GSRAY

-108 GPARGLPHLEYTEV
+108 GPARGLPEQEYTEA
-122 DYDRVYREQISALA
+122 DYRRVYREQISAIA
-136 GGGADAIILETFLRL
+136 EGGADAVILETFLRL
-151 DELTGALAVCRDV
+151 DELQGALATCREV

-173 AVDQS
+173 AVDQY
-178 GQTDDGYGV
+178 GQTDDGFGV
-187 ANAFDQLR
+187 VEAFDQLR

-222 EDGIILSAFPN
+222 AENLILSAFPN

-254 TSALRLRDQG
+254 SSALRLRDQG
-264 VRLIGGGCG
+264 VRLIGGCCG
-273 TMPDHVRAMA
+273 TMPEHVCAMA
-283 QALEGREIVTRK
+283 QALEGREVVTRK
-295 KVVPVAVRAPASKAS
+295 KVVPVEVQSPTRTVRPVQ
-310 TASTAPSGH
+310 
-319 PARPARPGRPGHPGR
+319 
-334 PGRPGRSALPGR
+334 
-346 PPGKPPAAEPSI
+346 KPPAAEPTI
-358 VHLVRKRVTVIVELD
+358 VELVRKRVTVIVELD

-383 VRGARALK
+383 VRGAKALK

-485 LIKQMNEGVGF
+485 LIKRMNEGVGF
-496 SGRPLNGKTSFTVA
+496 SGRTLNGKTGFTVA
-510 AAFDPNGPNLDRRIR
+510 AAFDPNGPNLERRIR
-525 RLERKVEAGADLIM
+525 RLERKIEAGADMIM

-549 RALYEAT
+549 RALHEAT
-556 RDAGVPILP
+556 QNTSVPILP
-565 GVMPLVSEG
+565 GVMPLVSDG

-580 NEVPGFVVTDDV
+580 NEVPGFVVPDEI
-592 RARMART
+592 RARMTRA
-599 GRGRKARREGIAI
+599 GRGRKARREGISI

-634 RYPMTVELTE
+634 RYPMTVELTKY
-644 FALQGVERTGSR
+644 ALQTAPRIDSQ

>member
-1 MTTSLLDHLRSSL
+1 M

-27 RGVPIEVCFDEINQS
+27 RGVPMEVCFDEINLS
-42 RPDLIRR
+42 RPDLIRK

-58 AGLIEANTFGAN
+58 ARLIETNTFGAN

-81 QAESL
+81 QADSL
-86 NARGVEIARAA
+86 NARGVEIAREAA
-97 ARSRAY
+97 GSRAY

-108 GPARGLPHLEYTEV
+108 GPARGLPHREYTDE
-122 DYDRVYREQISALA
+122 DRKRVYTEQIAALA

-151 DELTGALAVCRDV
+151 DELKGALAVCKEI
-164 CDLPVICQL
+164 CGLPTICQL
-173 AVDQS
+173 AVDQY
-178 GQTDDGYGV
+178 GQSDDGFEV
-187 ANAFDQLR
+187 VEAFDQLR

-210 KGLLDALAPVPL
+210 KGLLDALGPVPL
-222 EDGIILSAFPN
+222 SEGLVLSAFPN

-254 TSALRLRDQG
+254 TSALRLREQG
-264 VRLIGGGCG
+264 VRLIGGCCG
-273 TMPDHVRAMA
+273 TMPEHVRAMA

-295 KVVPVAVRAPASKAS
+295 KVVPVEVRAPARP
-310 TASTAPSGH
+310 TRPPRPAPS
-319 PARPARPGRPGHPGR
+319 ARPVPA
-334 PGRPGRSALPGR
+334 
-346 PPGKPPAAEPSI
+346 PPSVEPSI
-358 VHLVRKRVTVIVELD
+358 VDLVKERVTVIVELD
-373 PPRDLDHEPI
+373 PPRDLDHGPI
-383 VRGARALK
+383 VRGANALK
-391 AAGADALT
+391 KAGADALT

-496 SGRPLNGKTSFTVA
+496 SGRPLNGRTAFTVA

-539 TQPLFDRRQA
+539 TQPLFDHRQA
-549 RALYEAT
+549 KQLYEAT
-556 RDAGVPILP
+556 RDAGVPIFP
-565 GVMPLVSEG
+565 GVMPLVSDG

-580 NEVPGFVVTDDV
+580 NEVPGFVVPDDV
-592 RARMART
+592 RARMARV
-599 GRGRKARREGIAI
+599 GRGRRARREGVAI
-612 AREIIESVLTYFNG
+612 ARELIESVLTHFNG

-644 FALQGVERTGSR
+644 FALQATVRKAPG

>member
-1 MTTSLLDHLRSSL
+1 MDTSLLDHLHSSL

-27 RGVPIEVCFDEINQS
+27 RGVPMEVCFDEINRSQ
-42 RPDLIRR
+42 PDLIQR

-58 AGLIEANTFGAN
+58 ARLIETNTFGAN
-70 ALSLSKYNLED
+70 ALSLSKYNLERE
-81 QAESL
+81 AETL
-86 NARGVEIARAA
+86 NARGVEIARKAA
-97 ARSRAY
+97 GSRAY

-108 GPARGLPHLEYTEV
+108 GPARGLPDEEYTEE
-122 DYDRVYREQISALA
+122 DYRRVYRDQISAIA
-136 GGGADAIILETFLRL
+136 EGGADAVILETFLRL
-151 DELTGALAVCRDV
+151 DELQGALAICRDV

-173 AVDQS
+173 AVDQY
-178 GQTDDGYGV
+178 GQTDDGFGV
-187 ANAFDQLR
+187 VEAFDQLR

-222 EDGIILSAFPN
+222 ADNLVLSAFPN

-264 VRLIGGGCG
+264 VRLIGGCCG
-273 TMPDHVRAMA
+273 TMPEHVRAMA
-283 QALEGREIVTRK
+283 QALVGREVVTRK
-295 KVVPVAVRAPASKAS
+295 KVVPVEVQASLRPVRPVRPVQAP
-310 TASTAPSGH
+310 PS
-319 PARPARPGRPGHPGR
+319 
-334 PGRPGRSALPGR
+334 
-346 PPGKPPAAEPSI
+346 AEPTI
-358 VHLVRKRVTVIVELD
+358 VDLVRKRVTVIVELD
-373 PPRDLDHEPI
+373 PPRDLDHAPI
-383 VRGARALK
+383 VRGAKALK

-485 LIKQMNEGVGF
+485 LIKRMNEGVGF
-496 SGRPLNGKTSFTVA
+496 SGRPLNGKTGFSVA
-510 AAFDPNGPNLDRRIR
+510 AAFDPNGPNLERRIR
-525 RLERKVEAGADLIM
+525 RLERKIEAGADMIM
-539 TQPLFDRRQA
+539 TQPLFDRHQA
-549 RALYEAT
+549 RALHEAT
-556 RDAGVPILP
+556 RDTGVPILP
-565 GVMPLVSEG
+565 GVMPLVSDG

-580 NEVPGFVVTDDV
+580 NEVPGFVVPDEI
-592 RARMART
+592 RARMARA
-599 GRGRKARREGIAI
+599 GRGRKARREGVAI

-634 RYPMTVELTE
+634 RYPMTVELTKY
-644 FALQGVERTGSR
+644 ALQTAPRINTR

>member
-1 MTTSLLDHLRSSL
+1 MNGFPLMSPSLLDHLRSSM
-14 LVADGASGTMLYA
+14 LVADGAIGTMLYA
-27 RGVPIEVCFDEINQS
+27 RGVPMEVCFDEINQS
-42 RPDLIRR
+42 QPDLVRR
-49 IHEEYVDAG
+49 IHEDYVDAG
-58 AGLIEANTFGAN
+58 AGLIETNTFGAN
-70 ALSLSKYNLED
+70 ALSLSKYNLEL
-81 QAESL
+81 QTEVL
-86 NARGVEIARAA
+86 NARGVEIARQAA
-97 ARSRAY
+97 GSRAF

-108 GPARGLPHLEYTEV
+108 GPARGLPQQEYTDT
-122 DYDRVYREQISALA
+122 DYARAYREQITALA
-136 GGGADAIILETFLRL
+136 NGGTDAVIMETFLRL
-151 DELTGALAVCRDV
+151 DELKGALEICKEV

-173 AVDQS
+173 AVDQY
-178 GQTDDGYGV
+178 GQTDDGFGV
-187 ANAFDQLR
+187 AEAFVQLR
-195 AAGADVVGVNCRSGP
+195 AGGADVVGVNCRSGP

-222 EDGIILSAFPN
+222 AEGLMLSAFPN

-264 VRLIGGGCG
+264 VRLIGGCCG
-273 TMPDHVRAMA
+273 TMPEHVRAMA
-283 QALEGREIVTRK
+283 RVLEGSEIVTRK
-295 KVVPVAVRAPASKAS
+295 KVVPVEVRVAP
-310 TASTAPSGH
+310 
-319 PARPARPGRPGHPGR
+319 RPARLVP
-334 PGRPGRSALPGR
+334 S
-346 PPGKPPAAEPSI
+346 PPAVEPTI
-358 VHLVRKRVTVIVELD
+358 VDLVKKRVTVIVELD

-391 AAGADALT
+391 SAGADALT

-417 IVKEEAGI
+417 IVKEQAGI
-425 RPLLHITCRD
+425 RPLLHIACRD
-435 RNLASLQSQVLGL
+435 RNLASLQSQVLGM

-496 SGRPLNGKTSFTVA
+496 SGRPLNGNTGFIVA
-510 AAFDPNGPNLDRRIR
+510 AAFDPNGPNLERRIR
-525 RLERKVEAGADLIM
+525 RLERKVEAGADMIM

-549 RALYEAT
+549 KELFTAT
-556 RDAGVPILP
+556 RDSGVPIFP
-565 GVMPLVSEG
+565 GVMPLVSDG

-580 NEVPGFVVTDDV
+580 NEVPGFVVTDEV
-592 RARMART
+592 RARMARA
-599 GRGRKARREGIAI
+599 GRGRKARKEGIAI

-644 FALQGVERTGSR
+644 FALKTTSREETG

>member
-1 MTTSLLDHLRSSL
+1 MNTSLLDHLRSSM
-14 LVADGASGTMLYA
+14 LVADGAIGTMLYA
-27 RGVPIEVCFDEINQS
+27 RGVPMEVCFDEINQS
-42 RPDLIRR
+42 RPDLIRT

-58 AGLIEANTFGAN
+58 ARLIETNTFGAN

-81 QAESL
+81 QAETL
-86 NARGVEIARAA
+86 NARGVEAARAA
-97 ARSRAY
+97 AGSRAY

-108 GPARGLPHLEYTEV
+108 GPARGLPHREYTEA
-122 DYDRVYREQISALA
+122 DYTQVYREQVSALA
-136 GGGADAIILETFLRL
+136 TGGADTIILETFLRL
-151 DELTGALAVCRDV
+151 DELKRALAVCKEV
-164 CDLPVICQL
+164 CGLPAICQL
-173 AVDQS
+173 AVDQY
-178 GQTDDGYGV
+178 GQTDDGFGV
-187 ANAFDQLR
+187 AEAFDQLR
-195 AAGADVVGVNCRSGP
+195 ADGADVVGVNCRSGP

-222 EDGIILSAFPN
+222 MEGLVLSAFPN

-264 VRLIGGGCG
+264 VRLIGGCCG
-273 TMPDHVRAMA
+273 TMPEHVRAMA

-295 KVVPVAVRAPASKAS
+295 KVVPVEVHAPAR
-310 TASTAPSGH
+310 PVR
-319 PARPARPGRPGHPGR
+319 PARPARM
-334 PGRPGRSALPGR
+334 
-346 PPGKPPAAEPSI
+346 PPAVEPSI
-358 VHLVRKRVTVIVELD
+358 VDLVRKRVTVIVELD
-373 PPRDLDHEPI
+373 PPRDLDHGPI
-383 VRGARALK
+383 VRGAIALK
-391 AAGADALT
+391 KAGADALT

-496 SGRPLNGKTSFTVA
+496 SGRALNGRTAFTVA

-525 RLERKVEAGADLIM
+525 RLERKVEAGADMIM

-549 RALYEAT
+549 KQLYEAT

-565 GVMPLVSEG
+565 GVMPLVSDG

-580 NEVPGFVVTDDV
+580 NEVPGFVVPDDV
-592 RARMART
+592 RARMARV
-599 GRGRKARREGIAI
+599 GRGRKARREGVAI
-612 AREIIESVLTYFNG
+612 ARELIESVLTYFNG

-644 FALQGVERTGSR
+644 FALQATARKAPG

>member
-1 MTTSLLDHLRSSL
+1 
-14 LVADGASGTMLYA
+14 MLYA

-97 ARSRAY
+97 AGSRAY

-108 GPARGLPHLEYTEV
+108 GPARGLPHQEYTEA

-222 EDGIILSAFPN
+222 EDGLILSAFPN

-264 VRLIGGGCG
+264 VRLIGGCCG

-283 QALEGREIVTRK
+283 QALKGREIVTRK
-295 KVVPVAVRAPASKAS
+295 KVVPVAVRAPAS
-310 TASTAPSGH
+310 TVRT
-319 PARPARPGRPGHPGR
+319 ARPARPGRPAHPDR
-334 PGRPGRSALPGR
+334 PDRPDQSDQPDLTDY
-346 PPGKPPAAEPSI
+346 PPRKPPAAEPSI
-358 VHLVRKRVTVIVELD
+358 VDLVRKRVTVIVELD
-373 PPRDLDHEPI
+373 PPRDLDHAPI

-391 AAGADALT
+391 SAGADALT

-496 SGRPLNGKTSFTVA
+496 SGRTLNGKTGFTVA

-592 RARMART
+592 RARMARA
-599 GRGRKARREGIAI
+599 GRGRKARREGISI

-644 FALQGVERTGSR
+644 FALQTVKRAGSR

>member
-1 MTTSLLDHLRSSL
+1 MNPSLLDHLRSSL
-14 LVADGASGTMLYA
+14 LVADGAIGTMLYA
-27 RGVPIEVCFDEINQS
+27 RGVPMEVCFDEINQS
-42 RPDLIRR
+42 RPDLIRK

-58 AGLIEANTFGAN
+58 ARLIETNTFGAN

-86 NARGVEIARAA
+86 NARGVEIARQAVGT
-97 ARSRAY
+97 RAY

-108 GPARGLPHLEYTEV
+108 GPARGLPHREYTEA
-122 DYDRVYREQISALA
+122 DHIQVYTEQIAALA

-151 DELTGALAVCRDV
+151 DDLKRALAVCMEV
-164 CDLPVICQL
+164 GGLPTICQL
-173 AVDQS
+173 AVDQY
-178 GQTDDGYGV
+178 GQTDDGFEV
-187 ANAFDQLR
+187 VEAFDQLR

-222 EDGIILSAFPN
+222 SEGLVLSAFPN

-264 VRLIGGGCG
+264 VRLIGGCCG
-273 TMPDHVRAMA
+273 TMPEHVQAMSR
-283 QALEGREIVTRK
+283 ALEGREIVTRK
-295 KVVPVAVRAPASKAS
+295 KVVPAEVRVPVRPAV
-310 TASTAPSGH
+310 
-319 PARPARPGRPGHPGR
+319 PARPTRPDRM
-334 PGRPGRSALPGR
+334 
-346 PPGKPPAAEPSI
+346 PPEVEPSI
-358 VHLVRKRVTVIVELD
+358 VDLVKERVTVIVELD

-383 VRGARALK
+383 VRGAKALK
-391 AAGADALT
+391 KAGADALT

-471 ASNVYDV
+471 ATNVYDV

-496 SGRPLNGKTSFTVA
+496 SGRPLNGRTAFTVA
-510 AAFDPNGPNLDRRIR
+510 AAFDPNGPNLDRRVR
-525 RLERKVEAGADLIM
+525 RLERKVEAGADMIM

-549 RALYEAT
+549 KQLYEAT

-565 GVMPLVSEG
+565 GVMPLVSDG

-580 NEVPGFVVTDDV
+580 NEVPGFVVPDEV
-592 RARMART
+592 RARMARV
-599 GRGRKARREGIAI
+599 GRGRKARREGVAI
-612 AREIIESVLTYFNG
+612 ARELIESVLTFFNG

-644 FALQGVERTGSR
+644 FALQATERRAPG